1 MDVASRNS
9 ECVNSTDIFGRKCS
23 ARVVRIINGYFGSFE
38 YFQIVLVL
46 SNTRG
51 QCQRLVEFDSV
62 TIKTCDYLDYE
73 GKSCSLLTQF
83 NYTNTFQISSMHLP
97 LLSVCNFRIISCF
110 VNVHQCEQGVS
121 VSCATWGFSSHSKLP
136 FSV

>member
-62 TIKTCDYLDYE
+62 AIETCNYLDYE
-73 GKSCSLLTQF
+73 GKSCSLLTQLITHTHF
-83 NYTNTFQISSMHLP
+83 ESHQYIYP
-97 LLSVCNFRIISCF
+97 CF
-110 VNVHQCEQGVS
+110 LCVILELYRV
-121 VSCATWGFSSHSKLP
+121 L
-136 FSV
+136 